1 MLIQVFPLMI
11 NNCLEGKNLPIYGDG
26 KNVRD
31 WLYVKDHAKAIDMV
45 INDGKLG
52 NVYNVGGHNE
62 KKNIDIV
69 NIILETL
76 QEILPKNDIR
86 RQHISKNLITYYH
99 KHKKL

>member
-1 MLIQVFPLMI
+1 MI

-52 NVYNVGGHNE
+52 NVYLSL
-62 KKNIDIV
+62 I
-69 NIILETL
+69 
-76 QEILPKNDIR
+76 
-86 RQHISKNLITYYH
+86 HI
-99 KHKKL
+99 